1 MCVKICIGIVGYG
14 NLGKGAEQAVCQQ
27 EDMTLVAIFSRRK
40 ALQSLSGVPIYPMAQ
55 LQEFGGKLD
64 VLLLC
69 GGSAK
74 DLPEQS
80 PRLAKDFA
88 IVDSYDDHENAASH
102 IAACHNDRHTAIV
115 CAGWDPGLFSIQRV
129 LCKSIFPELEPQTFW
144 GPGVSQG
151 HSDALRQVEGVLDG
165 RQYTI
170 PSDHAVARARAGET
184 VPKEQAHKRLCFVAV
199 ESGADREKIR
209 SQIQAMPHYFAP
221 YETRVQFV
229 SQQELEVQLLH
240 GGRVIGG
247 AGQMELI
254 LHLPSNPRFTAAV
267 LTAYGRAAYRLEKE
281 GNFGAKTPLD
291 VPVSYLCP
299 QSPAEYV

>member
-1 MCVKICIGIVGYG
+1 MKVCIGIVGYG
-14 NLGKGAEQAVCQQ
+14 NLGKGAEQAVCGQ

-40 ALQSLSGVPIYPMAQ
+40 ALQSLSGVPIYPMTQ
-55 LQEFGGKLD
+55 LQEFGGKID

-80 PRLAKDFA
+80 PRLAQEFA
-88 IVDSYDDHENAASH
+88 IVDSYDDHENAAAH
-102 IAACHNDRHTAIV
+102 IAACHNDRHAAIV

-129 LCKSIFPELEPQTFW
+129 LCKSLFPSLDPQTFW

-170 PSDHAVARARAGET
+170 PLDNAIARARAGEG
-184 VPKEQAHKRLCFVAV
+184 VPKEQAHKRLCFVAAAP
-199 ESGADREKIR
+199 GADREKIR
-209 SQIQAMPHYFAP
+209 RDIQSMPHYFAP

-229 SQQELEVQLLH
+229 SPEDLGADLPH

-254 LHLPSNPRFTAAV
+254 LHLPSNPWFTARV

-291 VPVSYLCP
+291 VPISYLCP
-299 QSPAEYV
+299 IDTQVYI